1 MCTSDLS
8 TCPLGSGPRSVL
20 EEIWRFCGAC
30 CEILGSGPPSQ
41 LSTEESDP
49 QGAQCLPDF
58 TSHESRSALPF
69 SPHVQPPSGRRAAV
83 LRDSR
88 ENRDRSF
95 LLSCPNPH
103 ARAETPAWAGMAGTV
118 STESGGAMPGLW
130 GSWLQVLRL
139 YPKRSHLGLL
149 HITGVQCLAD
159 ALHCKLT
166 GMTGNVWRARGRMEA
181 GALRGAW
188 QGMFALGSPTQFS
201 HTALTAAGDCPR
213 DWILVTCC
221 VWALPGFSWGEIRQ
235 QWHQRDWLSNLLSST
250 GGQLAEIRSRWLWVR
265 QDSPLKSS
273 L

>member
-1 MCTSDLS
+1 MCTSALS
-8 TCPLGSGPRSVL
+8 TCPLASGPRSVL

-49 QGAQCLPDF
+49 LGVQWLPDY
-58 TSHESRSALPF
+58 TSCESRSVLPF
-69 SPHVQPPSGRRAAV
+69 PLHVQPASGRRAAV

-103 ARAETPAWAGMAGTV
+103 TRAETPGWAGMTGTV
-118 STESGGAMPGLW
+118 PTESGRAMPGLW
-130 GSWLQVLRL
+130 GSWLEVLRL
-139 YPKRSHLGLL
+139 YPKLSRLGLL
-149 HITGVQCLAD
+149 HITGAQCLAG

-166 GMTGNVWRARGRMEA
+166 GTTGNVWRTRGRMEA
-181 GALRGAW
+181 RALGGAW
-188 QGMFALGSPTQFS
+188 QGVFALGSPMQFS

-221 VWALPGFSWGEIRQ
+221 IWALPGFFWGEIRAAVTPVG
-235 QWHQRDWLSNLLSST
+235 L
-250 GGQLAEIRSRWLWVR
+250 II
-265 QDSPLKSS
+265 
-273 L
+273 